1 MERAVQRRYL
11 GLTAAIAALGMTATV
26 AGCGTLGIG
35 GSDEVTLKLV
45 AADYNLDGGD
55 GTKQYW
61 NKLARAFE
69 AKNPDIKIDVSIY
82 SWEDVDRKV
91 AEMVKGGEDPDIAQ
105 IGAYADYA
113 AANKLYSVDNLV
125 SIATQANFL
134 EPLARA
140 GEVNRMQYGMP
151 FIGSTRLMF
160 YNKSLFEKAGIES
173 APKTWA
179 DLAADAKKL
188 KADGVKYPFALPL
201 GPEEAQAETMNWMLS
216 SGSGYTD
223 EIGTY
228 TINSA
233 SNIGAFDFLKNDLVK
248 PGLTGPVAPGKLNR
262 KAAFE
267 AFAKGEVGM
276 LNGHPSLMKQA
287 EKNGVQ
293 YEMVPLPSESG
304 KVMPAMGVAD
314 WMMGFK
320 KNGHGTEIGK
330 FLDFAYS
337 DENVMTF
344 ADEFDLLPP
353 TVTATDKMA
362 ADGKH
367 AKVRK
372 FLEAMPN
379 SQLYPVSK
387 TSWATVSESVKK
399 EIGKTV
405 EDPGT
410 PAGVLGVLS
419 REAAAT
425 DNSQ

>member
-11 GLTAAIAALGMTATV
+11 GLTAAIAALGMAATV
-26 AGCGTLGIG
+26 AGCGTFGIG
-35 GSDEVTLKLV
+35 GSDEVTLKFV

-69 AKNPDIKIDVSIY
+69 AKNPGIKVDVTIY
-82 SWEDVDRKV
+82 SWDDVDRKV
-91 AEMVKGGEDPDIAQ
+91 AEMVKGGQDPDVAQ

-113 AANKLYSVDNLV
+113 ADGKLYPVDDMV
-125 SIATQANFL
+125 SIPTQANFL
-134 EPLARA
+134 ESLARA
-140 GEVNRMQYGMP
+140 GEVNRRQYGMP
-151 FIGSTRLMF
+151 FVGSTRLMF
-160 YNKSLFEKAGIES
+160 YNKSLFEKAGITS
-173 APKTWA
+173 APKTWD
-179 DLAADAKKL
+179 DLADDAKAL
-188 KADGVKYPFALPL
+188 RAAGVKVPFALPL

-216 SGSGYTD
+216 AGSGYTD
-223 EIGTY
+223 DIGTY

-233 SNIGAFDFLKNDLVK
+233 NNIGAFEFLKEDLVK

-267 AFAKGEVGM
+267 SFAKGEVGM

-287 EKNGVQ
+287 EKNGVD
-293 YEMVPLPSESG
+293 YEMAPLPSENG
-304 KVMPAMGVAD
+304 KPQPAMGVAD
-314 WMMGFK
+314 WMMAFK
-320 KNGHGTEIGK
+320 KNGHRKEIGK

-344 ADEFDLLPP
+344 ADEFDLLPT
-353 TVTATDKMA
+353 TVTATDKMST
-362 ADGKH
+362 DGKH
-367 AKVRK
+367 TKVRK
-372 FLEAMPN
+372 FLDAMSN
-379 SQLYPVSK
+379 AQLYPVDK

-399 EIGKTV
+399 EIGKSV
-405 EDPGT
+405 EPPNT

-425 DNSQ
+425 DNAR

>member
-1 MERAVQRRYL
+1 MERAVQRRFL

-35 GSDEVTLKLV
+35 GSDEVTLKFV

-69 AKNPDIKIDVSIY
+69 AKNPGIKVDVSIH

-91 AEMVKGGEDPDIAQ
+91 SEMVEAGEDPDIAQ

-113 AANKLYSVDNLV
+113 AAGKLYAVDDLV
-125 SIATQANFL
+125 SIPTHANFL
-134 EPLARA
+134 ESLARA

-151 FIGSTRLMF
+151 FVGSTRLMF
-160 YNKSLFEKAGIES
+160 YNKTLFEKAGITS

-179 DLAADAKKL
+179 ELAADAKAL

-216 SGSGYTD
+216 AGSGYTD
-223 EIGTY
+223 ETGTY

-233 SNIGAFDFLKNDLVK
+233 SNIGAFEFLKNDLVK

-276 LNGHPSLMKQA
+276 VNGHPSLMKQA
-287 EKNGVQ
+287 EKNGVE
-293 YEMVPLPSESG
+293 YEMVPLPSETG
-304 KVMPAMGVAD
+304 KVQPAMGVAD
-314 WMMGFK
+314 WMMGFRK
-320 KNGHGTEIGK
+320 SGHRKEIGK
-330 FLDFAYS
+330 FLDFAYN
-337 DENVMTF
+337 DENVTTF
-344 ADEFDLLPP
+344 AEEFDLLPP

-372 FLEAMPN
+372 FLAVLPN
-379 SQLYPVSK
+379 SQLYPVAK
-387 TSWATVSESVKK
+387 TSWATVSENIKK

-405 EDPGT
+405 EDPNT
-410 PAGVLGVLS
+410 PGGVLGALS
-419 REAAAT
+419 REAATT
-425 DNSQ
+425 DSAQ